1 MYKLKKQ
8 LLLILIVTF
17 SLPVITNAELPEF
30 FDQPDSV
37 YTSNVVTDMLV
48 HSGAI
53 WFATDEGLNF
63 STDGGDSW
71 YLYDESNGLISSSI
85 SAFASVMSPFGVGQR
100 IWTATN
106 HEENIGGVNVAI
118 SDGVSYSD
126 DNGLTWIQIDFET
139 APNDIPFVWG
149 GDRTIFDI
157 TAHYDP
163 NNPDLDNWVFFTA
176 FAGGFLASRDG
187 GDTWKRIFP
196 SSVDS
201 AQFYLTDAQ
210 PSLKNRYFSCVADTS
225 HGDSLFVWA
234 GSAGGFFQ
242 YVFAEPKDKPYTKH
256 VTAIELCN
264 ECPPDDSN
272 YVFYGGTEAF
282 TRGNKHNG
290 IALSKFVADGL
301 LGGQITALLQFGG
314 TLFIGTATSDNIS
327 TGLVTSTDF
336 GENFITYVDP
346 TNLVDTFFVGA
357 NNKISG
363 FTVLND
369 RIFMAVEENGLFVSN
384 DTGANWTHI
393 DVDPLDV
400 TPANRRN
407 VVHALEAFGDT
418 LNIGTDSG
426 LVRLYYSPSGTVDS
440 SMFFVYPE
448 NDTSSTK
455 VINLHTQ
462 VFGSPDS
469 TRLWTV
475 NVPLDTTLN
484 LNTPIVTYFLNNDTT
499 KFASYRFNSYPSDVS
514 SIGATAIMVGEF
526 GAMRLDSTG
535 PVTESYPIYE
545 RFISAIDTLTFDTL
559 FIDLDSLNA
568 DTLTAISI
576 KGDTI
581 VVGSRKGF
589 AVSTNGGVSFNI
601 TRVNTE
607 LLAPDVVLNI
617 TSAIDGIDGD
627 WVPALGVQYE
637 TTDLFARL
645 WASLRPTFSG
655 APGISTGFTTDVVI
669 GVDTLKNQRVWRR
682 VHDEFAWNFAFAG
695 DTVFAATNAGLI
707 YGISDSLVFGSFEYD
722 WTTVELTDSLG
733 APLLLEGT
741 AVYAVEVDDNYVWV
755 GTGDRSV
762 RLNRG
767 NLDLSKA
774 FFVEDPSDEV
784 YAFPTP
790 FSHANSNALDFHFVV
805 NEQTNVTLEIYDFA
819 MHLVRRVIDNV
830 SYTPGIYPTAGTERR
845 TWDGLNG
852 NGEEAAVGMYYF
864 KITYSTGEV
873 HWGKIAL
880 IP

>member
-8 LLLILIVTF
+8 LLLILIVSF
-17 SLPVITNAELPEF
+17 CLPVIANADLPEF

-85 SAFASVMSPFGVGQR
+85 SAFTSVPTFSGQR

-118 SDGVSYSD
+118 SDGISYSD

-139 APNDIPFVWG
+139 APNDIPYVWG

-163 NNPDLDNWVFFTA
+163 ANPDLDNWVFFSA

-264 ECPPDDSN
+264 ECGADDSN

-290 IALSKFVADGL
+290 LALSKFAADGL

-336 GENFITYVDP
+336 GENFTTYDDLS
-346 TNLVDTFFVGA
+346 NSVDTFFVGA
-357 NNKISG
+357 KNKISG

-369 RIFMAVEENGLFVSN
+369 RIYMAVEENGLYVSN
-384 DTGANWTHI
+384 DTGITWNHI
-393 DVDPLDV
+393 FVDSSNML
-400 TPANRRN
+400 PANQRN

-426 LVRLYYSPSGTVDS
+426 LVRLYMSPTGIVS
-440 SMFFVYPE
+440 SSFYYVYPE

-462 VFGSPDS
+462 VVDS
-469 TRLWTV
+469 ATTRLWTV
-475 NVPLDTTLN
+475 NVPLDTVLN
-484 LNTPIVTYFLNNDTT
+484 LNTPIVAFIKNNDTT
-499 KFASYRFNSYPSDVS
+499 SFVNFRFNAYATDVS
-514 SIGATAIMVGEF
+514 SNSQTAIMVGEF
-526 GAMRLDSTG
+526 GAMKYDSAG
-535 PVTESYPIYE
+535 SVAESYPIYE
-545 RFISAIDTLTFDTL
+545 RFVSAIDTLTLDTF

-568 DTLTAISI
+568 DTITAISI
-576 KGDTI
+576 VGDTI

-589 AVSTNGGVSFNI
+589 AVSTNAGLSFNI

-637 TTDLFARL
+637 TTDIVARL
-645 WASLRPTFSG
+645 WASIRPTFSG
-655 APGISTGFTTDVVI
+655 VPGISTGFTTDVI
-669 GVDTLKNQRVWRR
+669 INEDTLKNQRVWRR
-682 VHDEFAWNFAFAG
+682 VHDDFAWNFAFAG
-695 DTVFAATNAGLI
+695 DTVFAATNNGLI
-707 YGISDSLVFGSFEYD
+707 YGISDSLVFGSIEYE

-741 AVYAVEVDDNYVWV
+741 SVYAVEIDDDYIWV

-784 YAFPTP
+784 YAYPTP

-805 NEQTNVTLEIYDFA
+805 NEQTDVTLEIYDFA
-819 MHLVRRVIDNV
+819 MHLVRRVIDNIT
-830 SYTPGIYPTAGTERR
+830 YTPGIYPTAGTERR

-852 NGEEAAVGMYYF
+852 KGEEAAVGMYYF